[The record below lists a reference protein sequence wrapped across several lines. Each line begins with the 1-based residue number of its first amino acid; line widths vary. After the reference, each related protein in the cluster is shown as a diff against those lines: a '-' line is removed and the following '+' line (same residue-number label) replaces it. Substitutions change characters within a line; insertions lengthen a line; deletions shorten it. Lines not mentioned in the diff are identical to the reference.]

1 MSEPAIATLLI
12 GIVIGYVGQRSRMCF
27 VGGLRDFLL
36 VRDTELLRG
45 LLAFAVTA
53 WVGFSAAGS
62 LGLIGTPAANLGVG
76 ATAPADSS
84 LVGRLEGW
92 FASIGSLDSYLLV
105 TVAAAFALGLLSVLA
120 NGCPF
125 RQHVLAAQ
133 GGSRA
138 MLYLVGFYGG
148 ALLYAFFVQ
157 DWIFQI
163 L

>member
-1 MSEPAIATLLI
+1 MSEPAIATLVI

-27 VGGLRDFLL
+27 VGGFRDFLL
-36 VRDTELLRG
+36 ARDTELLRG

-53 WVGFSAAGS
+53 WLGFSVASS
-62 LGLIGTPAANLGVG
+62 LGFLDSGGTALAGGGTGPAG
-76 ATAPADSS
+76 AS
-84 LVGRLEGW
+84 LLERLDGW
-92 FASIGSLDSYLLV
+92 LSSIGSLDAFLGL
-105 TVAAAFALGLLSVLA
+105 TLAGAFALGLLSVLA

-148 ALLYAFFVQ
+148 ALLYAFYVQ
-157 DWIFQI
+157 DWVFR
-163 L
+163 LL